1 MPAPKPQ
8 ARATPRSTGVD
19 WFVKHPA
26 WLLALAAALILLP
39 FLGKPFN
46 IDDPLFVWAAQQIH
60 SHPFDPYGF
69 HVNWYGFDMPFSQVT
84 KNPPLA
90 SYYLAIFGGIFGW
103 SEIAL
108 HSAMILPAIAA
119 ILGAYRLAS
128 RFCKRPLLAGFLTLL
143 TPVFLVSAN
152 TVMCDVLMLAFW
164 VWALVFWIEGTE
176 RKRLGYFVLAAF
188 LIALAALTKYFGV
201 CLIPLVAA
209 WSIARKRPV

>member
-69 HVNWYGFDMPFSQVT
+69 HVNWYGFDMPFRKSP
-84 KNPPLA
+84 KILRSPLIT
-90 SYYLAIFGGIFGW
+90 SL
-103 SEIAL
+103 S
-108 HSAMILPAIAA
+108 S
-119 ILGAYRLAS
+119 
-128 RFCKRPLLAGFLTLL
+128 
-143 TPVFLVSAN
+143 
-152 TVMCDVLMLAFW
+152 
-164 VWALVFWIEGTE
+164 
-176 RKRLGYFVLAAF
+176 AAF
-188 LIALAALTKYFGV
+188 LVGAKSRCT
-201 CLIPLVAA
+201 
-209 WSIARKRPV
+209 